1 MSKFVCSSNVHDMI
15 NKESPSN
22 DPYCTPLVYIVE
34 MSQSSVIC
42 VSNDDEF
49 ITDPLPGFTFE

>member
-1 MSKFVCSSNVHDMI
+1 MI

-22 DPYCTPLVYIVE
+22 DPYCAPLVDIVE

>member
-22 DPYCTPLVYIVE
+22 DPYCAPLVDIVE